1 MRSLLHAT
9 VLTIALLTVTT
20 GQAEPKKIFKDC
32 PQCPEMIAIPA
43 GKFLMGTKPL
53 ASREGLSEEQL
64 KYVGEF
70 EEYPQHEVSIK
81 SFSMGIREVTQKEW
95 IFIMGSNPS
104 DHKGDDLPVENITWE
119 EAKAFAHKLSEI
131 TGKNYRLPTEAEWEY
146 AARAGSESVFYFGD
160 NPAELSEHAW
170 FRQNAGGKSHKTATK
185 NANPFGLYDMLG
197 NVWERT
203 EDCWHID
210 YENAPT
216 DGSAWESEDCMF
228 RVVRGG
234 ALVNHPQ
241 FLRSASRFRYAPGSR
256 YEFVGV
262 RIVRSD

>member
-1 MRSLLHAT
+1 MRIFFHTTAL
-9 VLTIALLTVTT
+9 IALLISTLS
-20 GQAEPKKIFKDC
+20 QAETKKTFKDC
-32 PQCPEMIAIPA
+32 AQCPEMISIPS
-43 GKFLMGTKPL
+43 GKFLMGTKRL
-53 ASREGLSEEQL
+53 ISREGLSEEQL
-64 KYVGEF
+64 KLSGEF
-70 EEYPQHEVSIK
+70 EEYPQHEVIIK

-95 IFIMGSNPS
+95 FFIMGSNPS
-104 DHKGDDLPVENITWE
+104 ENKGDDLPVENITWE

-146 AARAGSESVFYFGD
+146 AARAGSESIFHFGD
-160 NPAELSEHAW
+160 NPAGLAEHAW
-170 FRQNAGGKSHKTATK
+170 FRDNADGKSHKAGTK
-185 NANPFGLYDMLG
+185 KANPFGLYDMLG

-210 YENAPT
+210 YEDAPA
-216 DGSAWESEDCMF
+216 DGSVWESEDCAF

-234 ALVNHPQ
+234 AWVNHAQ
-241 FLRSASRFRYAPGSR
+241 FLRSAFRFRYAPGSR

>member
-1 MRSLLHAT
+1 MRILLNASLLIT
-9 VLTIALLTVTT
+9 VLISSVV
-20 GQAEPKKIFKDC
+20 QAETKNIFKDC

-53 ASREGLSEEQL
+53 SSREGLSEEQL
-64 KYVGEF
+64 KYAGEF
-70 EEYPQHEVSIK
+70 EEYPQHEVTIK

-95 IFIMGSNPS
+95 IFVMGSNPS
-104 DHKGDDLPVENITWE
+104 ENKGDDLPVENITWE
-119 EAKAFAHKLSEI
+119 EAKAFAYKLSEI

-146 AARAGSESVFYFGD
+146 AARGGSKTIFHFGD
-160 NPAELSEHAW
+160 NPAGLGEYAW
-170 FRQNAGGKSHKTATK
+170 FRENSDGKPHNTGTK
-185 NANPFGLYDMLG
+185 KANPFGLYDMFG

-210 YENAPT
+210 YEEAPA
-216 DGSAWESEDCMF
+216 DGSAWESEDCPF

-234 ALVNHPQ
+234 AWVNHAQ
-241 FLRSASRFRYAPGSR
+241 FLRSAFRFRYAPGSR

-262 RIVRSD
+262 RIVRGD